1 MITNKL
7 PARRRS
13 AQRERIWRI
22 VADDKSHPTALR
34 IYDRLRRES
43 PNVSLGNVYRNL
55 GILAEEGR
63 LLRRAF
69 KDGAERFDAST
80 GDHCHFVCDRCR
92 AIIDLDLPI
101 HAEITAEA
109 GKKTSHEIKGHTI
122 QFYGTCTAC
131 REQVRPAPRTPL
143 RKRRERR

>member
-22 VADDKSHPTALR
+22 VADDKSHPTALQ

-80 GDHCHFVCDRCR
+80 GDHCHFVCDRCGSVSDFDMPLDR
-92 AIIDLDLPI
+92 AL
-101 HAEITAEA
+101 TARA
-109 GKKTSHEIKGHTI
+109 SRRSGHRVLGHTV
-122 QFYGTCTAC
+122 QFHGICSGCRTAKIG
-131 REQVRPAPRTPL
+131 EKGQKSST
-143 RKRRERR
+143 K